1 MMPRAIF
8 VTSSNGGHIA
18 DYRFFWWEEETGRV
32 VESPRFATLKAIN
45 KHGGRNIEDSRK
57 IVDQGE
63 IDDGGFLKNT
73 KP

>member
-1 MMPRAIF
+1 MVAILK
-8 VTSSNGGHIA
+8 IA
-18 DYRFFWWEEETGRV
+18 VYRFFWREEETGQV

-45 KHGGRNIEDSRK
+45 EHDGRNIEDSRK

-63 IDDGGFLKNT
+63 IDNRGFLKNT

>member
-1 MMPRAIF
+1 MVVILK
-8 VTSSNGGHIA
+8 IA
-18 DYRFFWWEEETGRV
+18 VYRFFWREEETGQV

-45 KHGGRNIEDSRK
+45 VQGGRNIEDSRK

-63 IDDGGFLKNT
+63 IDDRGFLKNT

>member
-1 MMPRAIF
+1 MVA
-8 VTSSNGGHIA
+8 NLKIA
-18 DYRFFWWEEETGRV
+18 VYRFFWREEETGRV

-57 IVDQGE
+57 IVEQGE